1 MLLAQFSVELA
12 DDQTQPEHTVNH
24 INPCMASCSQQQHKK
39 NPVCSIQVA
48 QVGRT
53 GASVLVQGMN
63 AAVDTLYGDLNRL
76 REYQI
81 TRDTSQNEYYGVRN
95 KLRTAPDA

>member
-12 DDQTQPEHTVNH
+12 DHQTQPEHTVNH
-24 INPCMASCSQQQHKK
+24 INPHMASCSQHQYKK

-53 GASVLVQGMN
+53 GTSALVQGMN
-63 AAVDTLYGDLNRL
+63 AAVDTLHGGLNRL

-81 TRDTSQNEYYGVRN
+81 TRDASQNEYYGLWN
-95 KLRTAPDA
+95 ELRTAPDA